1 MADNPIVQNQ
11 LAILLERLNNLETK
25 LVKLEKENSE
35 LKSKNQKLEAQVAWF
50 VRKFYG
56 KQSEKISELDPNQF
70 EIPFEEWSSKDNDDA
85 INALRKEAD
94 LEIEQQAK
102 EADKPKAKRKVRD
115 ITKDGN
121 LPVLKK
127 VIEPDENIDLS
138 RYKVIGHKTTR
149 KLEIIPGMAF
159 ILELDRPVYGLKS
172 GNIDA
177 PEDQDGII
185 VANLPPMII
194 DKGLYGNLLVTEIML
209 DKFLYYMP
217 FYRQHQKY
225 QSLGIDIK
233 KNTIEDCLD
242 PVADLMKPLAYELND
257 VIIHHNDY
265 AQCDGTVCPVVNHI
279 RHQADN
285 EYIWTLRAPQLNLIS
300 YNYRHE
306 GSRGHI
312 VADEL
317 FRDFKGYLQTDD
329 YSIYD
334 TLCKQS
340 NMQIQHVGC
349 MAHCRRYVEKAL
361 NENKKLASQG
371 LYLFQQ
377 LYKVEKIADDKGMN
391 YEERRE
397 LRKKLSAPELDALE
411 KWCKDTASST
421 HVQYRPKG
429 LLGSA
434 VRHILK
440 NIDSLRVY
448 LNDGRIAI
456 DNNGCEQA
464 QKNIVIGR
472 KNWIFAGNHAAATK
486 MCYIISLLAS
496 CKACGVNPRD
506 WFYDVATKMA
516 ERRDYHKQYDLR
528 ELLPDRWKVHH
539 DEETSKN
546 AELCRTFFQE
556 FK

>member
-225 QSLGIDIK
+225 QSL
-233 KNTIEDCLD
+233 C
-242 PVADLMKPLAYELND
+242 
-257 VIIHHNDY
+257 
-265 AQCDGTVCPVVNHI
+265 
-279 RHQADN
+279 
-285 EYIWTLRAPQLNLIS
+285 
-300 YNYRHE
+300 
-306 GSRGHI
+306 
-312 VADEL
+312 
-317 FRDFKGYLQTDD
+317 
-329 YSIYD
+329 
-334 TLCKQS
+334 
-340 NMQIQHVGC
+340 
-349 MAHCRRYVEKAL
+349 
-361 NENKKLASQG
+361 
-371 LYLFQQ
+371 
-377 LYKVEKIADDKGMN
+377 
-391 YEERRE
+391 
-397 LRKKLSAPELDALE
+397 
-411 KWCKDTASST
+411 
-421 HVQYRPKG
+421 
-429 LLGSA
+429 
-434 VRHILK
+434 
-440 NIDSLRVY
+440 
-448 LNDGRIAI
+448 
-456 DNNGCEQA
+456 
-464 QKNIVIGR
+464 
-472 KNWIFAGNHAAATK
+472 
-486 MCYIISLLAS
+486 
-496 CKACGVNPRD
+496 
-506 WFYDVATKMA
+506 
-516 ERRDYHKQYDLR
+516 
-528 ELLPDRWKVHH
+528 
-539 DEETSKN
+539 
-546 AELCRTFFQE
+546 
-556 FK
+556 